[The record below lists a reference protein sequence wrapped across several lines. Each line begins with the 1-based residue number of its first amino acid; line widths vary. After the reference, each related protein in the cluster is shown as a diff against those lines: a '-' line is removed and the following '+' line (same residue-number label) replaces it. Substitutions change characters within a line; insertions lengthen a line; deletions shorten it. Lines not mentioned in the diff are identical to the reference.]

1 MVVTLLFFDGCPN
14 WQITNAHL
22 EALSAEFAFD
32 LDRCH
37 VDTDEDAQRLHFR
50 GSPTVLIDGRDVFA
64 TSDEP
69 IGLSCRMYRTEH
81 GLAGAPSVEQLHGA
95 LTAADINRT

>member
-1 MVVTLLFFDGCPN
+1 MLVTLLFFDGCPN

-64 TSDEP
+64 TGDEHV
-69 IGLSCRMYRTEH
+69 GLSCRIYRTER
-81 GLAGAPSVEQLHGA
+81 GLTGAPSVEQLHEA
-95 LTAADINRT
+95 LTAAGINRT

>member
-22 EALSAEFAFD
+22 EALSAEFRFD

-64 TSDEP
+64 AGDEP
-69 IGLSCRMYRTEH
+69 IGLSCRMYRTEQIGRAH
-81 GLAGAPSVEQLHGA
+81 V
-95 LTAADINRT
+95 